1 MAGRLS
7 SEANNALMG
16 RFYAAFRCQGNAAL
30 V

>member
-7 SEANNALMG
+7 SEANMALMG
-16 RFYAAFRCQGNAAL
+16 RIFAAFRCQGNADL

>member
-7 SEANNALMG
+7 SEANKALMG
-16 RFYAAFRCQGNAAL
+16 RFYAAFWCNGNADL